1 MKTLDVEESLMSDE
15 MTRMIAGGVDA
26 ADQLPR
32 TIPYRPLLYIANTNQ
47 HFRPGR
53 HWVVFYFG
61 EEHIGYFDPLGK
73 EPNNIIEDYL
83 TLIGPNGYLRNVKR
97 VQGARSV
104 ICGQFCLYYTYFK
117 SRDMSVNTILSSFTM
132 DYAFND
138 YTAEQFVAK
147 NM

>member
-1 MKTLDVEESLMSDE
+1 MKTLDVEECLMSDDV
-15 MTRMIAGGVDA
+15 TRMIAGGVYA
-26 ADQLPR
+26 ADRLP
-32 TIPYRPLLYIANTNQ
+32 TIISYRPLLYIANTDP

-53 HWVVFYFG
+53 HWVVIYFG
-61 EEHIGYFDPLGK
+61 EEHIEYFDPLGK

-83 TLIGPNGYLRNVKR
+83 TLMGPNGYLRNVKR

-104 ICGQFCLYYTYFK
+104 NCGQICLYYAYFK
-117 SRDMSVNTILSSFTM
+117 SRVVSMGTILSSFTV

-138 YTAEQFVAK
+138 YIVEQFVVK